1 MIRTAL
7 ICALL
12 MASTPALAASF
23 ASSAAGAGSAGSSAS
38 SRGSSAS
45 SNSTSGNSKVVQ
57 QARDDAAS
65 FVASEGRIRG
75 VRLEA
80 ALLHL
85 RERHPDAGKA
95 SDMQLAQAILA
106 L

>member
-7 ICALL
+7 ACALL
-12 MASTPALAASF
+12 VASAPVLAGSSA
-23 ASSAAGAGSAGSSAS
+23 ASSAAGGTSATSGGA
-38 SRGSSAS
+38 SAS
-45 SNSTSGNSKVVQ
+45 SNSTSGNNKVVR

-65 FVASEGRIRG
+65 FVASDGRIRS

-80 ALLHL
+80 AILHL
-85 RERHPDAGKA
+85 RRHEPAAREA
-95 SDMQLAQAILA
+95 SDMQLAKAILA